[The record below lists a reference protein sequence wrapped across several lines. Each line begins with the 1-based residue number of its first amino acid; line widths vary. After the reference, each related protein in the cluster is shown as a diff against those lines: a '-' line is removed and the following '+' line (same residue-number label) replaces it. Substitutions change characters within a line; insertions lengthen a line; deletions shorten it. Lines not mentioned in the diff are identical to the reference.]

1 MNITKCVT
9 FCMFLIYTS
18 RLLVSRALNHVD
30 FTKIQ
35 LISLLSLFL
44 VCVCA
49 ICLCFEITSKLQD
62 GNKATYP
69 LLI

>member
-1 MNITKCVT
+1 
-9 FCMFLIYTS
+9 MFLIYTS

-44 VCVCA
+44 VCVCVRSA
-49 ICLCFEITSKLQD
+49 CALKLQVNYKM
-62 GNKATYP
+62 GIKQPT
-69 LLI
+69 LF